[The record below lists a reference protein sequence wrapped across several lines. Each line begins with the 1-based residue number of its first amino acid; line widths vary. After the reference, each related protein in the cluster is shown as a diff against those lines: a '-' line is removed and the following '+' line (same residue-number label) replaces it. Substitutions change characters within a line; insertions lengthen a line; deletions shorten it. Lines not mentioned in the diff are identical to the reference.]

1 MFDFSSL
8 SSASSASA
16 LLQQIPESS
25 RMPQFQPSVSFN
37 VIPDEDPQR
46 AVEMADQPED
56 DYSGLMEDGLGG
68 ESCDGDDSIDDEAD
82 DAGVTGANIQDRF
95 ALPHWLSVAF
105 KARLEEANNRGGDGL
120 PKLYSVQKTFWFP
133 QQSTYFLLKKHSVT
147 PQDLYNPRFF
157 LWDPECLV
165 VGGIGC
171 PKCGVRLNRHGHAS

>member
-1 MFDFSSL
+1 MFGLSSL

-25 RMPQFQPSVSFN
+25 RMPQSQPSVSFN

-46 AVEMADQPED
+46 AVETADQPED

-68 ESCDGDDSIDDEAD
+68 EGCDGDDSIDDKAD

-95 ALPHWLSVAF
+95 ALPQWLSVAF

-147 PQDLYNPRFF
+147 PQDL
-157 LWDPECLV
+157 
-165 VGGIGC
+165 
-171 PKCGVRLNRHGHAS
+171 